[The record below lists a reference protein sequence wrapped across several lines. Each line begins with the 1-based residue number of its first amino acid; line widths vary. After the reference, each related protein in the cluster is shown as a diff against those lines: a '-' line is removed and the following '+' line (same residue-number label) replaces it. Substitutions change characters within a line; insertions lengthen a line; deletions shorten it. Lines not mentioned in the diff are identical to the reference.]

1 MTSER
6 KASGRKPSEHTTG
19 DRAITTTRSTPGG
32 GLAIEGPSYSPGFWL
47 WHATLRW
54 QRQVAAVLA
63 PLGLTHVQFVL
74 LSCAWWLNDHGL
86 VPNQLELARQA
97 GTDVKM
103 TSQVIRKLEAKGLI
117 KRETDLEDTR
127 ARRLRITPEGTK
139 LAPRAIKQVEQAD
152 AAFFRPV
159 TESGASTASVT
170 ALLRSLTETLEG
182 PN

>member
-6 KASGRKPSEHTTG
+6 TSS
-19 DRAITTTRSTPGG
+19 DPGAPPG
-32 GLAIEGPSYSPGFWL
+32 NGLAIEGPSYSPGFWL

-54 QRQVAAVLA
+54 QREIAAVLT
-63 PLGLTHVQFVL
+63 PFELTHVQFVL

-103 TSQVIRKLEAKGLI
+103 TSEVVRKLEAKGLLE
-117 KRETDLEDTR
+117 RETDPRDTR
-127 ARRLRITPEGTK
+127 ARRLRITPRGAE
-139 LAPRAIKQVEQAD
+139 LALRAIEQVERAD

-159 TESGASTASVT
+159 TSSGTSTESVVT
-170 ALLRSLTETLEG
+170 LLRVLAK
-182 PN
+182 PPQ

>member
-1 MTSER
+1 MTADGMTADST
-6 KASGRKPSEHTTG
+6 AG
-19 DRAITTTRSTPGG
+19 D

-54 QRQVAAVLA
+54 QREIAAVLA

-103 TSQVIRKLEAKGLI
+103 TSQVVRKLEAKGLLE
-117 KRETDLEDTR
+117 RDTDPGDTR
-127 ARRLRITPEGTK
+127 ARRLHITAQGAE
-139 LAPRAIKQVEQAD
+139 LALRAIEHVERAD
-152 AAFFRPV
+152 TAFFRPAANSGTS
-159 TESGASTASVT
+159 TESIA
-170 ALLRSLTETLEG
+170 ALLRLLVETPRQVNAPTKENASDLGLETRL
-182 PN
+182 

>member
-1 MTSER
+1 MTGER
-6 KASGRKPSEHTTG
+6 KASDHTAG
-19 DRAITTTRSTPGG
+19 DHVNTTTSTPGG

-47 WHATLRW
+47 WHATLSW

-63 PLGLTHVQFVL
+63 PFGLTHVQFVL
-74 LSCAWWLNDHGL
+74 LSCAWWLNEHGL

-103 TSQVIRKLEAKGLI
+103 TSQVVRKLEAKGLI
-117 KRETDLEDTR
+117 ERETDLEDTR

-139 LAPRAIKQVEQAD
+139 LALRAIEQVERAD

-159 TESGASTASVT
+159 TESGSSTESVT
-170 ALLRSLTETLEG
+170 ALLRSLVETPEG
-182 PN
+182 PD